1 MKNVAVVGATGAVGT
16 EFLEVLEKR
25 NFPIK
30 SLRLLASARSVGKKL
45 KFKGEEIAVEE
56 LKHDSFTGIDI
67 ALFSAGAGRSKEFA
81 PSAVK
86 AGAIVVDNS
95 SAFRMDAGIPLI
107 VPEVNADEIKNHNGI
122 IANPNCSTIQM
133 VVALE
138 PIRKAAGIKRV
149 LVSTYQ
155 AVSGAGQAA
164 MDECVAQTREYLE
177 KTEMHIE
184 KFPHQIAFNLI
195 PHIDVFQDNFYTR
208 EEMKMVNE
216 TRKIMSLPNLPVS
229 ATCVRVPILRAH
241 SESINIQ
248 TEKKLSREEALE
260 IFRNAPGIKVKDD
273 PDNLQYPMPID
284 ASGDY
289 YTWVGRVR
297 EDISQENGLDI
308 FVVADQ
314 LLKGAALNT
323 VQIAEKLLD

>member
-138 PIRKAAGIKRV
+138 PIRKVAGIKRV